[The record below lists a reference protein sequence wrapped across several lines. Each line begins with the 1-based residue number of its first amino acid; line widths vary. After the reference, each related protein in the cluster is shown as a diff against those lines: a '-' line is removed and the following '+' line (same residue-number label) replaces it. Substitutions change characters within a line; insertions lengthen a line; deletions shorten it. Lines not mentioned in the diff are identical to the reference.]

1 MKIKRIICLCLFICI
16 AFSSSFVSA
25 NSAMKQ
31 WEGTTSTSSILLDE
45 DCPIEVESEE
55 LIFDLVEFP
64 KNYYEE
70 DHDFLSYEGRVSAS
84 YTFYNPTDMKVRVWM
99 AFPFGKLPTYS
110 RTNGILSFDM
120 DQYDVL
126 VNDEPIDKQLRYTYS
141 PYYSQFELERDL
153 PRLRDELVKDVFYS
167 PQMMV
172 TKYIFKINNVDS
184 EAYNAATI
192 AFDIDKGNQDTRLY
206 LVNQSGLKIDGD
218 VVRMSSW
225 VDDEDVVLYAF
236 NDPLEV
242 LPKWK
247 VYENGGAEDGEE
259 IEGSVDLVD
268 QVSMSF
274 EDFIFQSWKEDMGIS
289 KIDWYN
295 ARVDQLN
302 EYLQDNYINDFHFET
317 ESFLENLMV
326 WYEYE
331 CEIEPKGT
339 INNTVVALM
348 YPSIDLRY
356 EPPVY
361 EYLYLLSPASTW
373 SEFNDL
379 KVVIRTPHYLID
391 SSLEFEE
398 YEEGYVYT
406 SDGLPEGE
414 LAFTLSESSKPEK
427 ERRNLFH
434 PMVMVYVVA
443 ILLIVGLLIGGIIIW
458 KKAKRR

>member
-1 MKIKRIICLCLFICI
+1 
-16 AFSSSFVSA
+16 
-25 NSAMKQ
+25 
-31 WEGTTSTSSILLDE
+31 
-45 DCPIEVESEE
+45 
-55 LIFDLVEFP
+55 
-64 KNYYEE
+64 
-70 DHDFLSYEGRVSAS
+70 
-84 YTFYNPTDMKVRVWM
+84 
-99 AFPFGKLPTYS
+99 
-110 RTNGILSFDM
+110 
-120 DQYDVL
+120 
-126 VNDEPIDKQLRYTYS
+126 
-141 PYYSQFELERDL
+141 
-153 PRLRDELVKDVFYS
+153 
-167 PQMMV
+167 
-172 TKYIFKINNVDS
+172 
-184 EAYNAATI
+184 
-192 AFDIDKGNQDTRLY
+192 
-206 LVNQSGLKIDGD
+206 
-218 VVRMSSW
+218 
-225 VDDEDVVLYAF
+225 
-236 NDPLEV
+236 
-242 LPKWK
+242 
-247 VYENGGAEDGEE
+247 
-259 IEGSVDLVD
+259 
-268 QVSMSF
+268 MSF